1 MSRELDGRVRAVLS
15 RVAPPGSP
23 QLVTDPV
30 HQVFTPGMAARRWV
44 TSWKLVD
51 HVSVLHRVTLEVDEG
66 NDCVVRALV
75 NADLIGEAVPPWI
88 ERRRLGLEAP
98 PAVDGAQRRA
108 FHDALFRSIELMVTR
123 REVAARRQ
131 TASWH

>member
-1 MSRELDGRVRAVLS
+1 
-15 RVAPPGSP
+15 
-23 QLVTDPV
+23 
-30 HQVFTPGMAARRWV
+30 RRWV

-98 PAVDGAQRRA
+98 PEVDAAQRRA
-108 FHDALFRSIELMVTR
+108 FHDALFRSIEFMVTR
-123 REVAARRQ
+123 QEVAPRREVMVRQ
-131 TASWH
+131 LVATA